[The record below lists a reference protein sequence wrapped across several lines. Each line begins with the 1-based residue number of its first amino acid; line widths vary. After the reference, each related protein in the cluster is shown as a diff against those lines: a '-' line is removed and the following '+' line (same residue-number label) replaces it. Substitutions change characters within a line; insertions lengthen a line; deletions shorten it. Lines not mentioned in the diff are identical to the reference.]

1 MYLLLETASV
11 STTESLVSTFLPIVL
26 MFAVLYF
33 VMIRPQQKKEKALKE
48 KVNSLEIGDSVT
60 TNAGIV
66 GRVVSLKEDTLVI
79 ESSSSRLRIKRWAVA
94 DIEKLK
100 LD

>member
-1 MYLLLETASV
+1 MYLFLETMG
-11 STTESLVSTFLPIVL
+11 TTESLLATFGPIVI

-33 VMIRPQQKKEKALKE
+33 LMIRPQQKKEKALRE
-48 KVNSLEIGDSVT
+48 KVNALEIGDAVV

-66 GRVVSLKEDTLVI
+66 GRVVSLKDDTLII
-79 ESSSSRLRIKRWAVA
+79 ESSAARIRIKRWAVA
-94 DIEKLK
+94 EIEKLK

>member
-1 MYLLLETASV
+1 MYLLLETATA
-11 STTESLVSTFLPIVL
+11 STTTSLISTFLPIVL

-33 VMIRPQQKKEKALKE
+33 VMIRPQQKKEKALKA

-66 GRVVSLKEDTLVI
+66 GRVVSLKEDTLVL
-79 ESSSSRLRIKRWAVA
+79 ESSSSRIRIKRWAVA
-94 DIEKLK
+94 DVEKLK